1 MIFPEDE
8 VNFDFGPDNHS
19 DGFDLW
25 RLTQYVSSQSN
36 KYPQYKDTEQ
46 LKKDFEYAIEQGVIA
61 KLDHS
66 YCNLY
71 FYKQDI

>member
-1 MIFPEDE
+1 MLQHC
-8 VNFDFGPDNHS
+8 NRS

-25 RLTQYVSSQSN
+25 RLTQYVSSQLN

-46 LKKDFEYAIEQGVIA
+46 LKKDFESAIEQELIT

-71 FYKQDI
+71 FYKQDV